1 MCVFLQAWDPH
12 SLNGR
17 YIYSHS
23 ITVPRPVSGIELSMC
38 QIEWSCGKSTVVAH
52 DSAHVKLL
60 IWNVCYFFCLLTGQ
74 NFPYNLS
81 IAWQWVA
88 IIPVKTYYDHV
99 RLDLLSLLQITRVLT
114 ICPWNLRK
122 VQRWNKKRFGLI
134 LDVRKCWTH
143 GWRKTKKA
151 ETSTIEAREAR
162 KKGVKQRKSYTS
174 VLTLDRCLNRCF
186 SWGHEKKSSI
196 VLTQP

>member
-12 SLNGR
+12 SLSGR

-38 QIEWSCGKSTVVAH
+38 QIEYSCGKSTVVAH

-60 IWNVCYFFCLLTGQ
+60 IWNVCFLLIDWAK
-74 NFPYNLS
+74 FILS
-81 IAWQWVA
+81 IARQWVA
-88 IIPVKTYYDHV
+88 IIPVKMYYDHV
-99 RLDLLSLLQITRVLT
+99 RLDLLSLVLITRVLT
-114 ICPWNLRK
+114 IYPWNLRK

-134 LDVRKCWTH
+134 LGVRKCWTH

-162 KKGVKQRKSYTS
+162 KKKGVKQRKSYTR

>member
-38 QIEWSCGKSTVVAH
+38 QIEC
-52 DSAHVKLL
+52 AHVENLL
-60 IWNVCYFFCLLTGQ
+60 LLLMIQHMYSCSFEMCVFCALTGQ

-81 IAWQWVA
+81 IARQWVA

-114 ICPWNLRK
+114 IYPWNLRK
-122 VQRWNKKRFGLI
+122 VQRWNKKRSGLI
-134 LDVRKCWTH
+134 LGVRKCWTH

-162 KKGVKQRKSYTS
+162 KK
-174 VLTLDRCLNRCF
+174 
-186 SWGHEKKSSI
+186 EKVWNKEKVIPAFWPSI
-196 VLTQP
+196 VVSIVAFHGATKRNPV